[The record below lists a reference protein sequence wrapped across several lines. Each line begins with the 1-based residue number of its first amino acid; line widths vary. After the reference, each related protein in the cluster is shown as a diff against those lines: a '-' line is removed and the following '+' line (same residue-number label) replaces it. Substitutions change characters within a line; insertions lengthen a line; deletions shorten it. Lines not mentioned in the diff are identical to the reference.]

1 MRFLKRFVLVSLAM
15 ALMLSPLC
23 AQCVDPAK
31 HFRSGVLRHWIF
43 QLTPGAAALAA
54 VQRIE
59 NEINT
64 ARAGANLPLLVFDPE
79 EPVQVAVWEENNP
92 RGPDG
97 ANLPDRMP
105 NQEISLVTFAELPG
119 AFDGE
124 VAVFLTDPFRSN
136 ASLTAKGVPG
146 VGATFS
152 RDISDELEGTSSE
165 VKTKWSASTNTDR
178 ISFRAQY
185 TSDAVVA
192 RGRFPATASYL
203 QCGMAHLLDV
213 LYRSRPTETFEW
225 FDRYQVAV
233 ITDFTR
239 RDVDVKLE
247 VSHHDPDVNAIFND
261 PANRPLALAEY
272 HRVNRLQR
280 P

>member
-1 MRFLKRFVLVSLAM
+1 MRRPIRTAPAGDRRCCASNFRPRRTCRARHGSRALLSTPPRSCSRSEQPESRPPSASARPACHRGASCASWGRVDKVRIDSTGGARRLSIARSKVSVRIFRTSQRKVSRIRPVAERRSVMHFLKRFVLVSLAM
-15 ALMLSPLC
+15 ALMLSPLS

-31 HFRSGVLRHWIF
+31 HFRGGVLRHWIF

-54 VQRIE
+54 VHRIE

-105 NQEISLVTFAELPG
+105 NQQISLVTFAELPG

-152 RDISDELEGTSSE
+152 R
-165 VKTKWSASTNTDR
+165 
-178 ISFRAQY
+178 
-185 TSDAVVA
+185 
-192 RGRFPATASYL
+192 
-203 QCGMAHLLDV
+203 
-213 LYRSRPTETFEW
+213 
-225 FDRYQVAV
+225 
-233 ITDFTR
+233 
-239 RDVDVKLE
+239 
-247 VSHHDPDVNAIFND
+247 
-261 PANRPLALAEY
+261 
-272 HRVNRLQR
+272 
-280 P
+280 